1 MSGGTSLQTQGSDK
15 LFHVSQFQIQPKYG
29 TVAKTCVQW
38 VMSHSG
44 QNTTV
49 LCRQT
54 VITPGGWPAKGLC
67 RKTLKI
73 TGDKWPHWREKHTQ
87 KHWCTCKHNFLAVI
101 FGMYSVMHL
110 KNGTIS
116 KQFNNDVDIQSII
129 FRCHSW
135 HVGTLYTNV
144 TLLITIYCKP
154 TNSGTLYTNVT
165 LLITIYCKPTNSST
179 SYTNVTIDRLA
190 LHGCIVASNTAERP
204 RWALAK

>member
-54 VITPGGWPAKGLC
+54 VITAGGWPAKGLC

-129 FRCHSW
+129 FRCHS
-135 HVGTLYTNV
+135 